1 MISTEFDGNI
11 IRSYDL
17 CNTAYLFKF
26 IYTHKSIEI
35 NSNYGGVKKMQM
47 GQLGGQPILILPEGT
62 LRNKGKTAQENNI
75 AAARAVADAVRTTLG
90 PKGMDKMLVD
100 SIGDIVITND
110 GVTILEEMEIEHPA
124 AKMMVEVAKTQNE
137 EVGDGTTTAVVLA
150 GELLKKAGE
159 LLEQNIHPTVII
171 KGYNIAREQSLKI
184 LDKISK
190 PILLTDKDM
199 LKKIAVTSMSG
210 KSGYGYGDKLAELVV
225 EAVTQVAE
233 KKNGKITV
241 NIDDIKRE
249 KKQGG
254 SSDETE
260 LIRGVLID
268 KEVVHP
274 GMAKEV
280 KEAKIALLDAALE
293 VKSTETDTQIQI
305 TDPTKLQ
312 AFVEQEEKILK
323 KMVEDVE
330 KSGANVLFCQ
340 KGIDDMAQHY
350 LSKKGILAAR
360 RVKKSDMEKLSK
372 ATGGRIVTNLN
383 DLTSKDLGFA
393 KLVEEQKVGD
403 EDMVFV
409 RECKNPKSVT
419 ILVRGGTEHVVDEVD
434 RAIEDAIGAVSSSI
448 EVGKIVPGGGAPEAE
463 VARELKK
470 YAEGFSGREQLA
482 INAFADAIEVI
493 PRSLAENGGLDPI
506 DTLVSLRS
514 EHDKNKLEMG
524 VNVFDGGVMDMM
536 KAGVIEPVKIKTQA
550 IKSATEA
557 AEMILRIDDVI
568 SASKLSKGGM
578 PSMPPG
584 MGEMPEM

>member
-1 MISTEFDGNI
+1 
-11 IRSYDL
+11 
-17 CNTAYLFKF
+17 
-26 IYTHKSIEI
+26 
-35 NSNYGGVKKMQM
+35 
-47 GQLGGQPILILPEGT
+47 
-62 LRNKGKTAQENNI
+62 
-75 AAARAVADAVRTTLG
+75 
-90 PKGMDKMLVD
+90 
-100 SIGDIVITND
+100 
-110 GVTILEEMEIEHPA
+110 
-124 AKMMVEVAKTQNE
+124 
-137 EVGDGTTTAVVLA
+137 
-150 GELLKKAGE
+150 
-159 LLEQNIHPTVII
+159 
-171 KGYNIAREQSLKI
+171 
-184 LDKISK
+184 
-190 PILLTDKDM
+190 
-199 LKKIAVTSMSG
+199 
-210 KSGYGYGDKLAELVV
+210 
-225 EAVTQVAE
+225 
-233 KKNGKITV
+233 
-241 NIDDIKRE
+241 
-249 KKQGG
+249 
-254 SSDETE
+254 
-260 LIRGVLID
+260 
-268 KEVVHP
+268 
-274 GMAKEV
+274 
-280 KEAKIALLDAALE
+280 
-293 VKSTETDTQIQI
+293 
-305 TDPTKLQ
+305 
-312 AFVEQEEKILK
+312 
-323 KMVEDVE
+323 
-330 KSGANVLFCQ
+330 
-340 KGIDDMAQHY
+340 MAQHY